1 MGSGPR
7 IAAVVLAGG
16 SSRRMGGGNKL
27 LAEVH
32 GRSVIGHVVS
42 AVLGSRAR
50 PVVVVTGH
58 DASGLREALL
68 REGVLDR
75 VELVHNEAHGEGM
88 STSLRAGIAALGG
101 GVDAALIVLGDL
113 PRLRAAHVEAVAEAF
128 VPGAERDL
136 CAPVFE
142 GRRGHPVLFPARCFP
157 ALLAVTGDQGGRDL
171 LRDQAQR
178 VRWVPVAD
186 DGVLADVDTPA
197 DLEAARSSR

>member
-1 MGSGPR
+1 
-7 IAAVVLAGG
+7 
-16 SSRRMGGGNKL
+16 MGGANKL
-27 LAEVH
+27 LAEVQ
-32 GRSVIGHVVS
+32 GRALIAHVVS

-50 PVVVVTGH
+50 PVVIVTGH
-58 DASGLREALL
+58 DASGVREALQ
-68 REGVLDR
+68 REGVLER

-88 STSLRAGIAALGG
+88 STSLRAGIAALGS

-113 PRLRAAHVEAVAEAF
+113 PRLRAAHVEAVADAF

-157 ALLAVTGDQGGRDL
+157 ALLAVTGDQGGRDV

-178 VRWVPVAD
+178 VKLVTVAD
-186 DGVLADVDTPA
+186 DGVLVDVDTPA